1 MLLVPFSRCLL
12 VGNDDIG
19 RLVYLFLFFSYFSFF
34 LFVFLILLDR
44 TAKIGEEEV
53 VSDKGCRWRLEHLP
67 QLRVISTS

>member
-19 RLVYLFLFFSYFSFF
+19 RLVYLFLFFSYFS
-34 LFVFLILLDR
+34 LCFLILLDR